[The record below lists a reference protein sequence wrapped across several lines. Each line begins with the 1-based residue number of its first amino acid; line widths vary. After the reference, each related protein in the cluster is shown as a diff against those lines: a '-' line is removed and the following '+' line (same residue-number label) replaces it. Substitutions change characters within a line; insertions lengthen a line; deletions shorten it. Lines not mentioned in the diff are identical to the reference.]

1 LKDLFDL
8 DLKNLRTLAVLL
20 DKFDPKTDGASRDW
34 VSIYEESAKLL
45 YREIDYKLEG
55 QNAVRFATN
64 FKGVPWVKVP
74 KIYWNYTT
82 ERVLAMEYCPGI
94 KVSDIEKIE
103 AAGIDRKLLAK
114 RSAES
119 YLTQLCR

>member
-1 LKDLFDL
+1 M
-8 DLKNLRTLAVLL
+8 LAVLL

-45 YREIDYKLEG
+45 YREIDYRLEG
-55 QNAVRFATN
+55 QNAERFAAN
-64 FKGVPWVKVP
+64 FKGTPWVKVP

-82 ERVLAMEYCPGI
+82 ETVLAMEYCPGI
-94 KVSDIEKIE
+94 KISDIAKIE